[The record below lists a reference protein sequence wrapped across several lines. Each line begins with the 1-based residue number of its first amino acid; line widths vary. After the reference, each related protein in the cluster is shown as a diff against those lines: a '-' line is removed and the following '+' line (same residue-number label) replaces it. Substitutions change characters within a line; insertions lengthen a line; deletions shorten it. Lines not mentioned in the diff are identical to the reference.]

1 MSFDGNSGVNYHVD
15 ETVDMPSKSG
25 PELELI
31 PDGTAGVFWSVPPL
45 RSEVVLTPPEAWHGV
60 RLTTAPG
67 RSRHAILGPD
77 GKMLWSHAYERESN
91 EVRTSQAAKD
101 GQLWLADRG
110 KITLQARSGMI
121 AFRNIKLRP
130 LSADEATKAVSGE

>member
-1 MSFDGNSGVNYHVD
+1 
-15 ETVDMPSKSG
+15 MPSKSG
-25 PELELI
+25 PELELVN
-31 PDGTAGVFWSVPPL
+31 DGTAGILWSVPPP

-77 GKMLWSHAYERESN
+77 GQTLWSHTYERESN
-91 EVRTSQAAKD
+91 GVRTSQAAKD

-110 KITLQARSGMI
+110 KITLQARTGMI

-130 LSADEATKAVSGE
+130 LNADEATKAVEAK